1 MVFDFSDGKTLLYQK
16 FSNKNIKFLSQL
28 FENGRIISWVSL
40 NNEYKLTNDS
50 VFSNGSAKTRN
61 SYSDIDGKILYQN
74 HHIIKGARIVPSEKL
89 SCKEIYLILIS
100 NIAYK
105 PNSNMYFENCYCV

>member
-1 MVFDFSDGKTLLYQK
+1 MTVHFQMVQLKHEIPTRWKTLI
-16 FSNKNIKFLSQL
+16 SN
-28 FENGRIISWVSL
+28 
-40 NNEYKLTNDS
+40 
-50 VFSNGSAKTRN
+50 
-61 SYSDIDGKILYQN
+61 YSDIDEKILYQN
-74 HHIIKGARIVPSEKL
+74 HHIIKGARIVPTEKL